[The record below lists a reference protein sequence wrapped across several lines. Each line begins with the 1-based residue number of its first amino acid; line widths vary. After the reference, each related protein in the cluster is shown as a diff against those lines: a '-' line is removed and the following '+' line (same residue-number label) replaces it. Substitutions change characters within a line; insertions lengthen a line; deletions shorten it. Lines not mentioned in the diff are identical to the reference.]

1 MRLMVLRYIKLWTAF
16 FRNSLSRD
24 MEFKMNFIG
33 NLFIDTIFYGSL
45 FFFFS
50 IIFSYVDSLG
60 DFTKDAVIIFL
71 IITYL
76 TDTVF
81 LFFFGS
87 NTFQVNR
94 MVVRG
99 DLDILLLKPVNSLF
113 FISFRYV
120 STYAIISSLILMGI
134 LLRATYLY
142 PSHIGIFNYFM
153 FFISFT
159 MGILILYCVE
169 FMIACLVFWYKNFS
183 VGGWLASELI
193 KYSRRPDSIYSGVF
207 RKALFTVFP
216 MALVSSLPARMLLFD
231 PSITLLFLQLCI
243 TSIAIFLATV
253 VWKRGLLRYDSASS

>member
-1 MRLMVLRYIKLWTAF
+1 MRHMAPRFMKLWLAF

-33 NLFIDTIFYGSL
+33 NLFIDGIFYGSL

-50 IIFSYVDSLG
+50 FIFSYVDSLG
-60 DFTKDAVIIFL
+60 DFSKDAVIIFL

-81 LFFFGS
+81 VFFFGS

-99 DLDILLLKPVNSLF
+99 DLDLLLLKPVSSLF

-120 STYAIISSLILMGI
+120 STYALISVFILSSLLI
-134 LLRATYLY
+134 RATYIY
-142 PSHIGIFNYFM
+142 SSSIGLINYMVFI
-153 FFISFT
+153 ISFI
-159 MGILILYCVE
+159 MGILIIYCVE
-169 FMIACLVFWYKNFS
+169 FSIACLVFWYKNFS
-183 VGGWLASELI
+183 VGGWLASELT
-193 KYSRRPDSIYSGVF
+193 KYSRRPDSIYTGVF

-216 MALVSSLPARMLLFD
+216 MAMVSSVPARMLLFG
-231 PSITLLFLQLCI
+231 PNLNLLLLQMVVTLIALSL
-243 TSIAIFLATV
+243 AIFI
-253 VWKRGLLRYDSASS
+253 WNRGLIRYDSASS